1 MNARRCAFGLAVGSS
16 DLVGWHTVTITED
29 MVGQRVALFTA
40 IEVKRDDGGVTSTE
54 QTKFVAAVRG
64 AGGLG
69 GVARN
74 PDEARL
80 IVEAKS

>member
-1 MNARRCAFGLAVGSS
+1 MSARRCVFGLAVGSS

-29 MVGQRVALFTA
+29 MIGKEVAIFTG
-40 IEVKRDDGGVTSTE
+40 IEVKRDDGGFVSQE
-54 QTKFVAAVRG
+54 QTKFGAAVRRS
-64 AGGLG
+64 GGLWG
-69 GVARN
+69 IARN